1 MMKGKKNILFRF
13 QLIFKNRINIREIQK
28 QKHENINASAK
39 NTKKKIVVL
48 FRQRKHEIRDQQNK
62 KKRKIAEGKF
72 QKITPTKEK
81 WGEEREIKETIKK
94 NFLEQAEFSGKKKQN

>member
-1 MMKGKKNILFRF
+1 MIKGKKNILFRF

-39 NTKKKIVVL
+39 ITKKKMVVVFL
-48 FRQRKHEIRDQQNK
+48 QRKHEIRDQQNK

-72 QKITPTKEK
+72 RKITPTKEK
-81 WGEEREIKETIKK
+81 
-94 NFLEQAEFSGKKKQN
+94 